1 MIDFLTITGGL
12 VRDAELRY
20 TQQGKAVAGFTIAQS
35 DSRKNEQG
43 DWENTRNLYL
53 DVTVWN
59 ENPQYKQNPIPWAEI
74 AGRLQ
79 KGDKV
84 AVRGK
89 LHTRQWEKDGQKRSK
104 VEFLAT
110 ELYVTPDTPQQS
122 PQQNV
127 APQQGGWNQQPPQ
140 QQDPWNS
147 APQGTQQGFGGGP
160 EDPPF

>member
-1 MIDFLTITGGL
+1 MIDFLTIAGGL

-20 TQQGKAVAGFTIAQS
+20 TPNGAAVTGFTIAQS

-43 DWENTRNLYL
+43 EWENTRNLYL
-53 DVTVWN
+53 DVTIWD
-59 ENPQYKQNPIPWAEI
+59 ENSQYKQNPVPWAQI

-104 VEFLAT
+104 VEFAAT
-110 ELYVTPDTPQQS
+110 ELYVTPNAPQQS
-122 PQQNV
+122 AQ
-127 APQQGGWNQQPPQ
+127 QQGGFNQPAQ
-140 QQDPWNS
+140 QQQRNDDPWNS
-147 APQGTQQGFGGGP
+147 TPQGTQQGFGAGD
-160 EDPPF
+160 EQPPW

>member
-1 MIDFLTITGGL
+1 MIDTLTISGGL
-12 VRDAELRY
+12 VRDAELTY
-20 TQQGKAVAGFTIAQS
+20 TPNGAAVTGFTIAQS

-43 DWENTRNLYL
+43 DWETTRNLYL
-53 DVTVWN
+53 DVTIWN

-110 ELYVTPDTPQQS
+110 ELYVTP
-122 PQQNV
+122 N
-127 APQQGGWNQQPPQ
+127 APQQPAQQGGFNQPAQ
-140 QQDPWNS
+140 QQRNDDPWNS

>member
-1 MIDFLTITGGL
+1 MIDILTIAGGL
-12 VRDAELRY
+12 VRDAELTY
-20 TQQGKAVAGFTIAQS
+20 TPNGAAVTGFTIAQS

-43 DWENTRNLYL
+43 DWETTRNLYL
-53 DVTVWN
+53 DVTIWN
-59 ENPQYKQNPIPWAEI
+59 ENSQYKQNPIPWAQI

-110 ELYVTPDTPQQS
+110 ELYVTP
-122 PQQNV
+122 N
-127 APQQGGWNQQPPQ
+127 APQQPAQRQGGFNQPAQQPRQ
-140 QQDPWNS
+140 DDPWNS
-147 APQGTQQGFGGGP
+147 APQGTQQQGFGGDS
-160 EDPPF
+160 EPPF

>member
-1 MIDFLTITGGL
+1 MIDILTITGGL
-12 VRDAELRY
+12 VRDAELTY
-20 TQQGKAVAGFTIAQS
+20 TPNGAAVTGFTIAQS

-43 DWENTRNLYL
+43 VWETTRNLYL
-53 DVTVWN
+53 DVTIWN
-59 ENPQYKQNPIPWAEI
+59 ENSQYKQNPIPWAEI

-110 ELYVTPDTPQQS
+110 ELYVTP
-122 PQQNV
+122 N
-127 APQQGGWNQQPPQ
+127 APQQPAQ
-140 QQDPWNS
+140 QQGGFNQPAQQQRNDDPWNS
-147 APQGTQQGFGGGP
+147 APQGTQQGFGGAD
-160 EDPPF
+160 EDPPFS

>member
-1 MIDFLTITGGL
+1 MIDTLTISGGL
-12 VRDAELRY
+12 VRDAELTY
-20 TQQGKAVAGFTIAQS
+20 TPNGAAVTGFTIAQS

-43 DWENTRNLYL
+43 DWETTRNLYL
-53 DVTVWN
+53 DVTMWN

-110 ELYVTPDTPQQS
+110 ELYLIPDVPQQ
-122 PQQNV
+122 P
-127 APQQGGWNQQPPQ
+127 AKQGGYNQPAQ
-140 QQDPWNS
+140 QTRNDDPWNS
-147 APQGTQQGFGGGP
+147 QPQGTQQGFGGGP

>member
-1 MIDFLTITGGL
+1 VIDILTITGGL
-12 VRDAELRY
+12 VRDAELTY
-20 TQQGKAVAGFTIAQS
+20 TPNGAAVTGFTIAQS

-43 DWENTRNLYL
+43 DWETTRNLYL

-59 ENPQYKQNPIPWAEI
+59 ENSQYKQNPIPWAEI

-110 ELYVTPDTPQQS
+110 ELYVTP
-122 PQQNV
+122 N
-127 APQQGGWNQQPPQ
+127 APQQPAQQGGYNQPAQ
-140 QQDPWNS
+140 QQQRNDGPWNS
-147 APQGTQQGFGGGP
+147 APQGTQQQGFGGDS
-160 EDPPF
+160 EPPF